1 MRKGL
6 QSDQQCPFQMIQS
19 SNVELS
25 EYFKE
30 FNIMP
35 KLNDISQFIL
45 IDIFVED
52 IIYFGRLKSRHA
64 AIWQSFWGILIKIG
78 PNFNSK
84 YEYILFCWHKWV
96 LDLGAC
102 KHKKANFGLKSQN
115 LKSSKIID
123 EPNNKQWK
131 IHFWVPYSL

>member
-1 MRKGL
+1 
-6 QSDQQCPFQMIQS
+6 MIQS

-64 AIWQSFWGILIKIG
+64 AI
-78 PNFNSK
+78 
-84 YEYILFCWHKWV
+84 
-96 LDLGAC
+96 
-102 KHKKANFGLKSQN
+102 
-115 LKSSKIID
+115 
-123 EPNNKQWK
+123 
-131 IHFWVPYSL
+131 